1 MLPCLALIASLQE
14 VEPEVAWTLGLELA
28 YTYQRVTRGG
38 WEGPAFEA
46 FSDEDDDGHVA
57 SGDLAAE
64 LDTGKAG
71 LWDGGTWRA
80 RVDARAGRSVLR
92 RAGGVAA
99 VNNDALFPNVADRFD
114 EEALAVT
121 ELTATQDVGGGF
133 ALFAGLLNAAEGDE
147 NEIAG
152 AALSNATFLNAALL
166 YSLVED
172 ATVPHASLGG
182 GVEID
187 AGERLSGSVSAFG
200 SAETAGENPFK
211 SARGTTF
218 ATEWTVGHGLDGLPG
233 AQTFGFLYGINARRV
248 NIAADPRR
256 TLGELL
262 QGQALPRTEEDT
274 WAAYYNAH
282 QFLRG
287 DAAGGWGVFARLGL
301 SDGDPNPV
309 KWNAALGVGG
319 VGTLPS
325 RPDDRWGLG
334 AYYLDLSDEA
344 LLESLR
350 VDDEVGGE
358 LFYAVAVTSGFR
370 VTLDA
375 QVVHSALPDRDT
387 AVVLGLRTRFVF

>member
-1 MLPCLALIASLQE
+1 MLSCLALIASQE
-14 VEPEVAWTLGLELA
+14 VDPEAERAWSLGLDLT

-38 WEGPAFEA
+38 WEGPAFDA

-57 SGDLAAE
+57 SGDLTAE
-64 LDTGKAG
+64 LDTGQAG
-71 LWDGGTWRA
+71 LWAGGTLRA
-80 RVDARAGRSVLR
+80 RVDGRAGRSVLQ

-99 VNNDALFPNVADRFD
+99 VNNDALFPNVVDRFD

-121 ELTATQDVGGGF
+121 ELSATQDVGGGF
-133 ALFAGLLNAAEGDE
+133 SLFAGLLNAAEGDE

-152 AALSNATFLNAALL
+152 SALSNGTFLNAALL

-187 AGERLSGSVSAFG
+187 AGEGVAGSLSAFG

-218 ATEWTVGHGLDGLPG
+218 ATEWTIAHALDGLPG
-233 AQTFGFLYGINARRV
+233 AQTIGLLYGIRARRV
-248 NIAADPRR
+248 DIAADPRR
-256 TLGELL
+256 TLGEL
-262 QGQALPRTEEDT
+262 QPLPDTEEDT

-282 QFLRG
+282 QFLSG
-287 DAAGGWGVFARLGL
+287 DAESGWGIFARLGL

-309 KWNAALGVGG
+309 AWNAALGVGG

-334 AYYLDLSDEA
+334 AFYLDLSDEA

-358 LFYAVAVTSGFR
+358 LFYVVALTPWFR
-370 VTLDA
+370 LTLDA
-375 QVVHSALPDRDT
+375 QVVDSALPARDT